1 MFMPRG
7 SFNVQ
12 RLIRTDIEAADFDAA
27 GGSELEWTSED
38 AIFLTPITRHSTP
51 TVILDDVILGLTG
64 TGGGEAFFV

>member
-38 AIFLTPITRHSTP
+38 AIFYLTPSSRHSTP
-51 TVILDDVILGLTG
+51 NCHS
-64 TGGGEAFFV
+64 